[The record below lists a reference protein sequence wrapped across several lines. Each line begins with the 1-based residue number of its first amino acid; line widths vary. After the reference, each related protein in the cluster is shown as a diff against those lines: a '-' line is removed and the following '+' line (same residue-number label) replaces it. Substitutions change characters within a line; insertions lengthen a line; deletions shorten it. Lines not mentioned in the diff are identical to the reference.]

1 METDLARWWCNS
13 PIKGESSKQF
23 SGGGG
28 GLVHTSGPCPS
39 SWCMWPG
46 RSTEIVFSLGA
57 PTLIKALNPKG
68 EPKPASSLLVW
79 VPGRSAHTA
88 CGTGFGVPGCPVLAG
103 VLCVHDTVSAQAP
116 GLGGFTS
123 QATVEAL
130 TPSQMFSFQ
139 AQCLAQSL
147 KLENCG

>member
-1 METDLARWWCNS
+1 MCTDDVPSKVS
-13 PIKGESSKQF
+13 PQSSSQ
-23 SGGGG
+23 GG

-46 RSTEIVFSLGA
+46 RSTEIVFSPGA
-57 PTLIKALNPKG
+57 PTIIKALNPKG

-79 VPGRSAHTA
+79 VPGKSACM
-88 CGTGFGVPGCPVLAG
+88 CGTGFGVPGYSTLAG
-103 VLCVHDTVSAQAP
+103 VLCVHDNISAQAP

-130 TPSQMFSFQ
+130 TQSQMFSFQ
-139 AQCLAQSL
+139 AQCLAQSM